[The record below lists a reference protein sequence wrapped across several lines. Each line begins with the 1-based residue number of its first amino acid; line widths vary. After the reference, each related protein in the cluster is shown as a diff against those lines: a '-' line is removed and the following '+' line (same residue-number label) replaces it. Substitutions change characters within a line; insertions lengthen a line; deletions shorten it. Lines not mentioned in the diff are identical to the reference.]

1 MRDEDQRALEQFVA
15 ERGDRL
21 LRTAA
26 LLAGSRDAGED
37 LLQSAL
43 ERLLRNR
50 RRIDGDP
57 EAYVRRTLYNLAV
70 DGWRRQRLWQRKAVL
85 TDPGPPADLTSAVD
99 LRDAVIRMLAQVPPR
114 QRAILVLRYFEE
126 LSEAETAQALGCSVG
141 AVKSATSRG
150 LARLRESTASGNKLE
165 AHALKE

>member
-26 LLAGSRDAGED
+26 LLAGSREAGED

-70 DGWRRQRLWQRKAVL
+70 DGWRRQRLWQRKAAL
-85 TDPGPPADLTSAVD
+85 AEPGPPADLTAAVD
-99 LRDAVIRMLAQVPPR
+99 LRDAVVRMLVQLPPR
-114 QRAILVLRYFEE
+114 QRAILVLRYFED
-126 LSEAETAQALGCSVG
+126 LSEAETARALSCSVG

-150 LARLRESTASGNKLE
+150 LARLRESTASGTKLE
-165 AHALKE
+165 AQALKE